1 MFLNELMELPDSRI
15 RLLDFAR
22 PLGISRM
29 ATAGVVH
36 LASHRTCA
44 VGFAGWWTQCEP
56 RSRGLARFFLVCASR
71 CCSHVT
77 HASFARKDA
86 SAGARHPRACVHV
99 RTRTSDSERK
109 CTGMRYLRGTFVPRL
124 VLFVPRSSCLLRP
137 CLMHESC
144 TRRTTMTTT
153 TVTSHT
159 CAIGPVAGV
168 SRSRFRDVDISHFR
182 WKGI

>member
-1 MFLNELMELPDSRI
+1 
-15 RLLDFAR
+15 
-22 PLGISRM
+22 
-29 ATAGVVH
+29 
-36 LASHRTCA
+36 
-44 VGFAGWWTQCEP
+44 
-56 RSRGLARFFLVCASR
+56 
-71 CCSHVT
+71 VT

-99 RTRTSDSERK
+99 RTRTGDSERK

-182 WKGI
+182 KGILIQRRDIKELAKIDALYYIEPHLYPIFILFQNVIFFKIGCMCKDSDERIKLNLSLFLLSKNQKLLEALFFLL